1 MARVPRRWILE
12 DDGRAPRK
20 HPGQRRLTILLRIMI
35 GVTVVTGLLAAF
47 DWLNFSLSYIDSDA
61 SLAQV
66 REFQEGTS
74 LFWPALLVTGIL
86 WLWKTLITRSRVVV
100 RLLSLALA
108 FFLTGIAVYGL
119 VMLGFPGYAETR
131 DPFVV
136 RFWEC
141 PAGIPFR
148 EIEKQ
153 VSTCTEH
160 PIDQMDWFIIEEDD
174 YYNVA
179 SPTFRQPSSQAGNTA
194 TWEGLPQGEYVAILA
209 TEADLSSY
217 DMAHIVRVTNTSSWE
232 DTKNLRSY
240 NAGDQPYWT
249 ERIEFTPQLQSMDVY
264 FLPLVKLPVLLD
276 PESRVYST
284 PAIDGCL
291 FLAIA

>member
-1 MARVPRRWILE
+1 MARAPRRWILA
-12 DDGRAPRK
+12 DDGRSPPK
-20 HPGQRRLTILLRIMI
+20 HPGQRRLTIALRIMI

-66 REFQEGTS
+66 LEFQEGTS

-86 WLWKTLITRSRVVV
+86 WLWKTLTTRSRVVV
-100 RLLSLALA
+100 RLLSLAL
-108 FFLTGIAVYGL
+108 TGIAMFGL
-119 VMLGFPGYAETR
+119 VRSVVPGDADTR
-131 DPFVV
+131 DAFSI
-136 RFWEC
+136 RFWGC

-194 TWEGLPQGEYVAILA
+194 TWEGLPGGRYVAILA

-217 DMAHIVRVTNTSSWE
+217 DMAHIVR
-232 DTKNLRSY
+232 DTTTLSFGDIKNLRSY

-264 FLPLVKLPVLLD
+264 FLPLVELPVLLD

-284 PAIDGCL
+284 PAIDRML